1 MLTCNDV
8 ISRIEQQLSGEVCAT
23 ALASWAFAYPYA
35 YESGEEEFPPAPA
48 ALIEAV
54 LDAMTFADNAAFALD
69 AEALH
74 IFIKRLQQ
82 HV

>member
-8 ISRIEQQLSGEVCAT
+8 ISKIEQQLSGELSAT
-23 ALASWAFAYPYA
+23 ALASWAFSRLYA
-35 YESGEEEFPPAPA
+35 YELGEEEFSA

-54 LDAMTFADNAAFALD
+54 LDDLTFADDAAFALD

-74 IFIKRLQQ
+74 VLINRLQQ
-82 HV
+82 QV